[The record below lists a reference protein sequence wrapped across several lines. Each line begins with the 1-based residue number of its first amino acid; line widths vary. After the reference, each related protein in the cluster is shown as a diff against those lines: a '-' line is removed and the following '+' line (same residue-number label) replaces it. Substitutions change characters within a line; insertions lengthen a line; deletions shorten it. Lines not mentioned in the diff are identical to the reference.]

1 MKSDKIQNNGGIT
14 ICLTAT
20 KDDSKTKKNLADE
33 RKEELEAKNQQAVPG
48 RQSLKPKNAKPRQS
62 LKPKNAKPQKLQQL
76 TKQSKKQRGSKTQKL
91 QQLKK
96 HSKKQRDSKLL

>member
-1 MKSDKIQNNGGIT
+1 MKSDKIQNNRGIT
-14 ICLTAT
+14 ICIIAT

-33 RKEELEAKNQQAVPG
+33 RKEELGAKNQQARPG
-48 RQSLKPKNAKPRQS
+48 RQS

-76 TKQSKKQRGSKTQKL
+76 KKQSKKQRGSKPQKL

-96 HSKKQRDSKLL
+96 